1 MAEYQQLLA
10 PDGTVSTT
18 VLRVADNAHVP
29 DDPANRD
36 RQSYNQWVADG
47 GVPDPPPPSPEL
59 PPPAPLPLEAH
70 PEDPMD
76 AATKAYVDTE
86 VGKLRAQ
93 LMPVAP
99 AAEA

>member
-1 MAEYQQLLA
+1 MAEYQQFLA
-10 PDGTVSTT
+10 PDGTISNT
-18 VLRVADNAHVP
+18 VLRRIDSAYIP
-29 DDPANRD
+29 DDPAN
-36 RQSYNQWVADG
+36 ADFQRYTEWLAAG
-47 GVPDPPPPSPEL
+47 NTPDPPPPPSEP

-93 LMPVAP
+93 LMP